1 MRQLFGG
8 IEAGGTKFACIIGS
22 DPSHILAEERFPTTT
37 PEETIGK
44 SIQFLG
50 PFAAR
55 GELAGVGIGCF
66 GPLDLAPESP
76 TFGAIITTP
85 KAGWANVDIYKQIHD
100 AFGVPVTID
109 TDVNAAA
116 FGEFFWTSSNHA
128 CDPLLYMTVG
138 TGIGIGVIA
147 NGLPLHGLTH
157 PEGGHVR
164 IPHDRARDPF
174 DGICPFHGDCLE
186 GLASGPAM
194 AKRWGRQAEEL
205 APDHPGWLLEAE
217 YLGQAVANMI
227 CLYSPMRIIIGGGVA
242 QHPSLLG
249 LIRQQCAKILNGYI
263 RSSAILDGMKNYLIA
278 PTLGLRAGTMGC
290 IAMAKASVSAQ
301 PPG

>member
-1 MRQLFGG
+1 
-8 IEAGGTKFACIIGS
+8 
-22 DPSHILAEERFPTTT
+22 
-37 PEETIGK
+37 
-44 SIQFLG
+44 
-50 PFAAR
+50 
-55 GELAGVGIGCF
+55 
-66 GPLDLAPESP
+66 
-76 TFGAIITTP
+76 
-85 KAGWANVDIYKQIHD
+85 
-100 AFGVPVTID
+100 
-109 TDVNAAA
+109 
-116 FGEFFWTSSNHA
+116 
-128 CDPLLYMTVG
+128 MTVG
-138 TGIGIGVIA
+138 TGIVIGVIA